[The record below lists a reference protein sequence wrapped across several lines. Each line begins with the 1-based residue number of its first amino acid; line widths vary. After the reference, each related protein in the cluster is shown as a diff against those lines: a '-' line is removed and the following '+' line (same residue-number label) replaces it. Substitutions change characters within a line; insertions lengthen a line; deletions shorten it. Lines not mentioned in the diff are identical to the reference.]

1 MTRIKKGI
9 IYSIIGILAVVVLA
23 TIGGGFYML
32 DFALAPEVNR
42 SDTAACYKRLF
53 DTYPETRQWVDS
65 LREKEALRDTFVTM
79 PTGERHHA
87 LYVDKGS
94 SKTALIV
101 HGWRDCAID
110 FLFLARIYELMGYN
124 VVMPDLHAH
133 GLSEGDMIQMGWRDR
148 KDVLHWLSIFLTD
161 TMVVHGVSMGAA
173 TTMMMSAEPLPKRI
187 KDIRFVADCGYT
199 SAWDEFEGELS
210 NQFGLPPFPILHA
223 SSMLCKLQYGWSFG
237 EASAIEQVKRCRQPM
252 LFIHGNSDTFVPTG
266 MVYRLFK
273 AKPSKKSLW
282 TTEGA
287 GHAESYGKHKKE
299 YVQRVRQFVTGKS
312 HETF

>member
-23 TIGGGFYML
+23 TIGGSFYML

-237 EASAIEQVKRCRQPM
+237 ECSYMATATPS
-252 LFIHGNSDTFVPTG
+252 
-266 MVYRLFK
+266 YRLGWFIAFLK
-273 AKPSKKSLW
+273 RNRPKSRCGRQKEQGMRSRMGNTKRNMFSEYDNLSR
-282 TTEGA
+282 GRVM
-287 GHAESYGKHKKE
+287 KH
-299 YVQRVRQFVTGKS
+299 FDLS
-312 HETF
+312 HN

>member
-1 MTRIKKGI
+1 MKRVRKGI
-9 IYSIIGILAVVVLA
+9 VYSITGILAVVVLA
-23 TIGGGFYML
+23 TVAGSFYMV

-42 SDTAACYKRLF
+42 SDSAACFKRQF
-53 DTYPETRQWVDS
+53 DAYPETRLWVDS
-65 LREKEALRDTFVTM
+65 LRKKAALRDTFVTM

-87 LYVDKGS
+87 MYVDKGS

-110 FLFLARIYELMGYN
+110 FLYLARIYEQLMGYN

-133 GLSEGDMIQMGWRDR
+133 GLSEGEMVQMGWHDR

-173 TTMMMSAEPLPKRI
+173 TTMMMSAEPLPGRI

-199 SAWDEFEGELS
+199 SAWEEFEGELS
-210 NQFGLPPFPILHA
+210 NQFGLPPFPILYA
-223 SSMLCKLQYGWSFG
+223 SNILCKIRYGWSFG

-252 LFIHGNSDTFVPTG
+252 LFIHGNSDTFVPTE
-266 MVYRLFK
+266 MVYRLYD

-282 TTEGA
+282 ITEGA
-287 GHAESYGKHKKE
+287 GHAESYAKHKKE
-299 YVQRVRQFVTGKS
+299 YVQRIRQFTAMK
-312 HETF
+312 